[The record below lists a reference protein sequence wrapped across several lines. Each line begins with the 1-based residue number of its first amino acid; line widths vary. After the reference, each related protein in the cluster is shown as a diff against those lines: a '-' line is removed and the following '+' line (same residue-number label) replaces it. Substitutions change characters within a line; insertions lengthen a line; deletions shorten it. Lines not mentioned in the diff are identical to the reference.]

1 MVEKHLF
8 IGAHPDDIEFGAG
21 ASIAKST
28 SLGIECHTLVFSDCH
43 ETITDDSDSPGKIV
57 SESVQA
63 LQSLGVQSE
72 NMNWETFPL
81 RRFNEKR
88 QEILDI
94 LISQYRGINWGR
106 IYIPNTFDTHQD
118 HSVISQESIR
128 AFKFTSLFG
137 YELPWNNVD
146 MDIKAFN
153 SVNEEFLR
161 RKIEA
166 LSKFNSQKD
175 RFFSDESKIR
185 SVLEFRGLQI
195 GMKYAEGFQL
205 IRHIEK

>member
-1 MVEKHLF
+1 MLEKHLF

-28 SLGIECHTLVFSDCH
+28 SLGIDCHTLVFSDCR
-43 ETITDDSDSPGKIV
+43 ETLTDVNDSPGKII

-63 LQSLGVQSE
+63 LRCLGVQSK
-72 NMNWETFPL
+72 NMNWKAFPL

-88 QEILDI
+88 QEILDV
-94 LISQYRGINWGR
+94 LIAEYREIEWGR
-106 IYIPNTFDTHQD
+106 IYIPNTFDIHQD
-118 HSVISQESIR
+118 HTVTSQESIR

-137 YELPWNNVD
+137 YELPWNNLD

-153 SVNEEFLR
+153 PVNEEFVNK
-161 RKIEA
+161 KIEA
-166 LSKFNSQKD
+166 LSKFNTQKD
-175 RFFSDESKIR
+175 RFYSDESKIR